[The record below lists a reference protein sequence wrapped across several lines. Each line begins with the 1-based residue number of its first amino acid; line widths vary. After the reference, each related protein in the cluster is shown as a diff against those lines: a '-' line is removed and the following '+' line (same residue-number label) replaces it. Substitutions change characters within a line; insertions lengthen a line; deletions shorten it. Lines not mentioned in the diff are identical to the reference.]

1 MQAQPHSHSGNPV
14 SGLGTRAGARHLAP
28 AAYAI
33 LLGLALVL
41 LVGFAPI
48 AEVHNT
54 AHDTRHSASF
64 PCH

>member
-1 MQAQPHSHSGNPV
+1 MQPHAISGQSL
-14 SGLGTRAGARHLAP
+14 SGRATRAGARQSAA

-33 LLGLALVL
+33 LLGMMLVL

-54 AHDTRHSASF
+54 AHDTRHSAAF

>member
-1 MQAQPHSHSGNPV
+1 MQAQSHSHSGNPV
-14 SGLGTRAGARHLAP
+14 SGHGARAGVRHLAP

-33 LLGLALVL
+33 LLGVTLVL

-54 AHDTRHSASF
+54 AHDTRHSAAF